1 LGLHSY
7 SAIPAQQFKNKQFII
22 LIIIIIKE
30 NSMAKVIT
38 VDVPPNTWV
47 DVNTVSGIAVGSS
60 ITIQNVSTVWVNIQ
74 ESSSEPTEEREGKI
88 ITNLD
93 KSSAEALVKSGSDKI
108 WVRSTQE
115 DRGAVV
121 AVQEV

>member
-1 LGLHSY
+1 
-7 SAIPAQQFKNKQFII
+7 
-22 LIIIIIKE
+22 
-30 NSMAKVIT
+30 MAKVIT
-38 VDVPPNTWV
+38 VDIPPNTWV

-60 ITIQNVSTVWVNIQ
+60 ITVQNVSTVWVNIQ